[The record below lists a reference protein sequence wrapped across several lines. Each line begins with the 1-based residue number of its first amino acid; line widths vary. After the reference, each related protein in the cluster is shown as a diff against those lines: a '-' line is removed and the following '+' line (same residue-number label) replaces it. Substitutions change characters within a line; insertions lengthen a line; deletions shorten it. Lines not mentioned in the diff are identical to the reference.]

1 MPACAGWTA
10 LDFLIPHGGSQAR
23 LTPAGGWR
31 LHRFASVPRLVEPG
45 CSGSRLAGKAGQSD
59 TGGGFVAALRPVRI
73 RGQASNRS
81 IDSHQIAWSR
91 PGGRRLPGSMQHKP
105 RRQGLRSPSGLAGRK
120 PARVQ
125 LPATRARRPRACG
138 SGDSPVRRRDGRSAR
153 CPTAWPRLGV

>member
-105 RRQGLRSPSGLAGRK
+105 RLCPGPWQRFAKLIFVGSNLPLRHDIYGIH
-120 PARVQ
+120 
-125 LPATRARRPRACG
+125 
-138 SGDSPVRRRDGRSAR
+138 
-153 CPTAWPRLGV
+153 